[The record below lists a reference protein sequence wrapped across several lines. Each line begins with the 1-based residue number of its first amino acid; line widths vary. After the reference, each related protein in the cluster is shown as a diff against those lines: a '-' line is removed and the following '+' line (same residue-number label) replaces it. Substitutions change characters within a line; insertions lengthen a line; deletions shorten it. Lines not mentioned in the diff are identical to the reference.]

1 MVPQTYPSVYNTANG
16 SVSMVVSTI
25 TDLTGLTRWVDYV
38 PIQLASESSVENSM
52 NNNGAIAA
60 KEIASTS
67 GKQAGK
73 DFIRVYVDNSATK
86 KWTISSDG
94 YLPLFFYPDILY
106 NNLETE
112 GGDNFVLESGDLFL
126 LEG

>member
-1 MVPQTYPSVYNTANG
+1 
-16 SVSMVVSTI
+16 MVVSTI
-25 TDLTGLTRWVDYV
+25 ASTTGLTRWVDYI
-38 PIQLASESSVENSM
+38 PIQLASESAVENSM

-60 KEIASTS
+60 YEIPSTS

-73 DFIRVYVDNSATK
+73 DYIRVYVDAAATK

-106 NNLETE
+106 SNLEME

>member
-1 MVPQTYPSVYNTANG
+1 
-16 SVSMVVSTI
+16 MVVSTI
-25 TDLTGLTRWVDYV
+25 ASTTGLTRWVDYI
-38 PIQLASESSVENSM
+38 PIQLAAESSVENSM

-73 DFIRVYVDNSATK
+73 DYIRVYVDESATK

-106 NNLETE
+106 SNLEFE
-112 GGDNFVLESGDLFL
+112 NGSNFLLESGDLFL
-126 LEG
+126 LEA